1 MAFLTDRTLA
11 TGVTLNDLIHIV
23 ITGDTSQNP
32 AGSSYKAS
40 IGQVLSNVIFPTD
53 YWTSGSTGVD
63 SIKAVNPTGLDA
75 TGDRA
80 VAWGNQTLASG
91 NNSTASGDGSIASGL
106 TSHAEGFQTVAGDYS
121 HTEGYQTQASDY
133 SHAEGVLTIALQGS
147 HAEGDTSY
155 ALGIISHAEGANTIA
170 QGNYSHAEGIQTNA
184 TGFAS
189 HAEGSSTTTS
199 GASSHAEGSST
210 TTSGDSAHAEGY
222 STIAGGDFSHAEGES
237 TSAFG
242 LRSHTEGYNTIANCA
257 TSHAE
262 GVSTTSIGVA
272 SHSQGDSTIAS
283 GDTSHAEGYQSI
295 AGGFASHAEGGYFNG
310 FFYFSGGSATG
321 IGSHAEGAGTIAT
334 GDNSHAEGQ
343 LTTATGIAS
352 HAEGLSTIAQ
362 GDYSHAEG
370 FFTQALGDYT
380 HTEGDSTIAST
391 LRSHAEGYYS
401 LAANQGAHAEGGYY
415 DGFNIISGGTAAGLG
430 SHAEGGLTI
439 ANGITSHAEGYQTTA
454 SGNYSHSEG
463 YQTTA
468 SGDYSH
474 SEGQQTSATTT
485 WAHAEGITTLA
496 SGGASHAEGYATIAN
511 GSFSHT
517 EGYFTIAS
525 GNASHAGGYQSIA
538 NGSRSFIHSSDSLV
552 SGNRSVVIGGQNITG
567 TTDDTVYVPYLN
579 ISLLGTG
586 TSINNLGID
595 VNGFVVTGTTGGFS
609 GGIVTGTT
617 TFTGGLSATT
627 ISATTIGS
635 PTDCVDD
642 LYVYN
647 IHSCSPLN
655 INPLDE
661 GNVYFGSNSGITVD
675 LANERLGVGTD
686 SPQYPLQVV
695 GTNSEFYYD
704 PTSTGGRFNIFSST
718 GIPRFD
724 VTIAFNSFV
733 QPATGGSV
741 GMRSWTDTI
750 FPGYGGN
757 GDMFLYA
764 GANTRNLNI
773 INAPSGS
780 VPLDNIRFYAG
791 TTPDLST
798 AHMFIDG
805 NGSSKGFIGLGLET
819 PSEKLH
825 VSGNTR
831 ITGNVRIGGPNN
843 TYSSLIPGL
852 SVGPNN
858 ELGIYSETASI
869 ENNIQLRTGSAGSN
883 IRLYNGTTSPSL
895 NTRLTQYSNY
905 SALEANFS
913 TGSTNATLFI
923 VNESDGPIIFRT
935 SGTDDT
941 LYLLPS
947 GDTTSVFSGTN
958 EPVVYVVNYLEA
970 ENIALRSVGT
980 SAFVNDIR
988 IDATGKL
995 TTNTSDE
1002 RLKENIKPITG
1013 GLDTILQLS
1022 GVTYQWKDRK
1032 AGGNDERFGFIA
1044 QQVESVEPRLSF
1056 TNKVD
1061 QYKGVH
1067 TDAMI
1072 PLLVEAIKEQ
1082 QVVIDELKNRISALE
1097 NLNN

>member
-1 MAFLTDRTLA
+1 MAFLTDQILA
-11 TGVTLNDLIHIV
+11 TGVTLDDLIHIV

-40 IGQVLSNVIFPTD
+40 IGQVLSNVVFPTD
-53 YWTSGSTGVD
+53 YWTSGSTGAD

-80 VAWGNQTLASG
+80 VAWGNNTLASG
-91 NNSTASGDGSIASGL
+91 NDSTASGDGSIASGL
-106 TSHAEGFQTVAGDYS
+106 TAHAEGFQTVAG
-121 HTEGYQTQASDY
+121 GFW
-133 SHAEGVLTIALQGS
+133 SHAEGRLS
-147 HAEGDTSY
+147 S
-155 ALGIISHAEGANTIA
+155 ALGSISHAEGAQTLAIGDSSHSEGSVTIA
-170 QGNYSHAEGIQTNA
+170 FGNYSHSEGYQTVA
-184 TGFAS
+184 SGITS
-189 HAEGSSTTTS
+189 HAEGGNTIAL
-199 GASSHAEGSST
+199 GYSSHAEG
-210 TTSGDSAHAEGY
+210 
-222 STIAGGDFSHAEGES
+222 
-237 TSAFG
+237 
-242 LRSHTEGYNTIANCA
+242 N
-257 TSHAE
+257 
-262 GVSTTSIGVA
+262 STTSIGND
-272 SHSQGDSTIAS
+272 SHSQGAGTIAS
-283 GDTSHAEGYQSI
+283 GDSSHAEGYQSI

-352 HAEGLSTIAQ
+352 HAEGAGTIAT
-362 GDYSHAEG
+362 GDNSHAEG
-370 FFTQALGDYT
+370 FFTQAIGDYA

-415 DGFNIISGGTAAGLG
+415 DGFNIISGGTATGLG

-463 YQTTA
+463 WTTLA

-485 WAHAEGITTLA
+485 WSHAEGGSTLA
-496 SGGASHAEGYATIAN
+496 SGSGSHAEGLATIASN
-511 GSFSHT
+511 LASHS
-517 EGYFTIAS
+517 EGYLTIAS
-525 GNASHAGGYQSIA
+525 GGYSHAGGYESEA
-538 NGSRSFIHSSDSLV
+538 SGLSSFIHSKNSLV
-552 SGNRSVVIGGQNITG
+552 SGDRSVVIGGQNITG

-617 TFTGGLSATT
+617 TFTGGISATT
-627 ISATTIGS
+627 LSATTIGS

-642 LYVYN
+642 LYVFN

-675 LANERLGVGTD
+675 LANERLGVGTNT
-686 SPQYPLQVV
+686 PQYPLQVV
-695 GTNSEFYYD
+695 GTDNEFYYD
-704 PTSTGGRFNIFSST
+704 PTSAGGRFNIFSST

-733 QPATGGSV
+733 QPATGGGI
-741 GMRSWTDTI
+741 GMRTWTDAVS
-750 FPGYGGN
+750 PGYGGN

-773 INAPSGS
+773 INAPSGFA
-780 VPLDNIRFYAG
+780 PLDNIRFYAG

-805 NGSSKGFIGLGLET
+805 SGSNKGFVGLGLET

-831 ITGNVRIGGPNN
+831 ITGNARIGGPSN

-858 ELGIYSETASI
+858 ELGVYSETASI
-869 ENNIQLRTGSAGSN
+869 EDNIQLRSGSAGSN

-895 NTRLTQYSNY
+895 NTKLSQYSSY

-913 TGSTNATLFI
+913 TGSTTAPLYF
-923 VNESDGPIIFRT
+923 VNEADGLIIFRT
-935 SGTDDT
+935 NATDDV

-947 GDTTSVFSGTN
+947 GETLSVFSATST
-958 EPVVYVVNYLEA
+958 PVVFATGYFEG

-988 IDATGKL
+988 IDANGKL

-1002 RLKENIKPITG
+1002 RLKENIKPITN
-1013 GLDTILQLS
+1013 GLNTILQLS
-1022 GVTYQWKDRK
+1022 GVTYQWKDRNV
-1032 AGGNDERFGFIA
+1032 GGNDERFGFIA
-1044 QQVESVEPRLSF
+1044 QQVESVDSRLSF

-1067 TDAMI
+1067 TDAII
-1072 PLLVEAIKEQ
+1072 PLLVEALKEQ